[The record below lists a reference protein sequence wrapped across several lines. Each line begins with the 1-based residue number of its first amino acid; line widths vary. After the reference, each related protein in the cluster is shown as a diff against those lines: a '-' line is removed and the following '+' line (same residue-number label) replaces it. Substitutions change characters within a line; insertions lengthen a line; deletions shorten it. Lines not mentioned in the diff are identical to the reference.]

1 MVKGIKICGV
11 SDKET
16 LEYILNHSNPPK
28 FIGFITNYKKS
39 KRYVKFD
46 TLKKLTNTKRNNVSY
61 VSVLVNPN
69 DEILDKLKNL
79 KIDYYQLYDVGPER
93 TKFIK
98 EKYNKKIISSIL
110 IQKKQDVENYKFY
123 QEISDI
129 ILFDGK
135 GYEKSIGFDHSFL
148 ENVPKDITKMVAGN
162 LNVDSISNLKLKDY
176 IIDLSGAL
184 ENQMGKKDLEKIN
197 TLLSKIKQYET

>member
-197 TLLSKIKQYET
+197 ILLSKIKQYET

>member
-46 TLKKLTNTKRNNVSY
+46 TLKKLTNTKRNNVNY

-176 IIDLSGAL
+176 IIDLSGSL

>member
-148 ENVPKDITKMVAGN
+148 ENVPKDITKMLAGN

-176 IIDLSGAL
+176 IIDLSGSL

>member
-39 KRYVKFD
+39 KRYVKFN

>member
-39 KRYVKFD
+39 KRYIKFD
-46 TLKKLTNTKRNNVSY
+46 TLKKLTNRKKNNVSY

-69 DEILDKLKNL
+69 DETLEKLKDL
-79 KIDYYQLYDVGPER
+79 KIDYFQLYDVEPDR

-98 EKYNKKIISSIL
+98 KKYNKKIISSIL

-176 IIDLSGAL
+176 IIDLSGSL

>member
-69 DEILDKLKNL
+69 DKILDKLKNL

-176 IIDLSGAL
+176 IIDLSGSL

>member
-176 IIDLSGAL
+176 IIDLSGSL

>member
-1 MVKGIKICGV
+1 M
-11 SDKET
+11 
-16 LEYILNHSNPPK
+16 
-28 FIGFITNYKKS
+28 
-39 KRYVKFD
+39 
-46 TLKKLTNTKRNNVSY
+46 
-61 VSVLVNPN
+61 LVNPN

-176 IIDLSGAL
+176 IIDLSGSL
-184 ENQMGKKDLEKIN
+184 ENQMGKRFRKNKY
-197 TLLSKIKQYET
+197 SFK

>member
-11 SDKET
+11 SDMET

>member
-176 IIDLSGAL
+176 IIDLSGSP

>member
-1 MVKGIKICGV
+1 MIKGVKICGV
-11 SDKET
+11 SDMET

-176 IIDLSGAL
+176 IIDLSGSL

>member
-11 SDKET
+11 SDMET

-176 IIDLSGAL
+176 IIDLSGSL

>member
-98 EKYNKKIISSIL
+98 EKYNKPTIIISI
-110 IQKKQDVENYKFY
+110 ENNM
-123 QEISDI
+123 
-129 ILFDGK
+129 GK
-135 GYEKSIGFDHSFL
+135 GSARSVLGFD
-148 ENVPKDITKMVAGN
+148 I
-162 LNVDSISNLKLKDY
+162 
-176 IIDLSGAL
+176 GAL
-184 ENQMGKKDLEKIN
+184 IIKCVQLNILEKGGGHKMAGGFVIDQKNISWYMYYSNYRVNVIIIN
-197 TLLSKIKQYET
+197 SIKEDDCRLDGTRGRKPQQQEKKMHKCKKKK

>member
-69 DEILDKLKNL
+69 DKILDKLKNL

-110 IQKKQDVENYKFY
+110 VEKKQDVENYKFY
-123 QEISDI
+123 RDISDI

-148 ENVPKDITKMVAGN
+148 ENIPNDITKMVAGN
-162 LNVDSISNLKLKDY
+162 LNVDIISNLKLEDY
-176 IIDLSGAL
+176 FVDLSGSL
-184 ENQMGKKDLEKIN
+184 ENQTGKKDLEKIN
-197 TLLSKIKQYET
+197 NLLNKIKQYET

>member
-135 GYEKSIGFDHSFL
+135 GYEKSIGLDHSFL

-176 IIDLSGAL
+176 IIDLSGSL

>member
-11 SDKET
+11 SDMET

-39 KRYVKFD
+39 KRYIKFD
-46 TLKKLTNTKRNNVSY
+46 TLKKLTNRKKNNVSY

-69 DEILDKLKNL
+69 DETLEKLKDL
-79 KIDYYQLYDVGPER
+79 KIDYFQLYDVEPDR

-98 EKYNKKIISSIL
+98 KKYNKKIISSIL
-110 IQKKQDVENYKFY
+110 VEKKQDAENYKFY
-123 QEISDI
+123 RDISDI

-148 ENVPKDITKMVAGN
+148 ENIPNDITKMVAGN
-162 LNVDSISNLKLKDY
+162 LNVDIISNLKLEDY
-176 IIDLSGAL
+176 FVDLSGSL
-184 ENQMGKKDLEKIN
+184 ENQTGKKDLEKIN
-197 TLLSKIKQYET
+197 NLLNKIKQYET

>member
-11 SDKET
+11 SDMET

-39 KRYVKFD
+39 KRYIKFD
-46 TLKKLTNTKRNNVSY
+46 TLKKLTNRKKNNVSY

-69 DEILDKLKNL
+69 DETLEKLKDL
-79 KIDYYQLYDVGPER
+79 KIDYFQLYDVEPDR

-98 EKYNKKIISSIL
+98 KKYNKKIISSIL
-110 IQKKQDVENYKFY
+110 VEKKQDVENYKFY
-123 QEISDI
+123 RDISDI

-148 ENVPKDITKMVAGN
+148 ENIPNDITKMVAGN
-162 LNVDSISNLKLKDY
+162 LNVDIISNLKLEDY
-176 IIDLSGAL
+176 FVDLSGSL
-184 ENQMGKKDLEKIN
+184 ENQTGKKDLEKIN
-197 TLLSKIKQYET
+197 NLLNKIKQYET

>member
-11 SDKET
+11 SDMET

-39 KRYVKFD
+39 KRYIKFD
-46 TLKKLTNTKRNNVSY
+46 TLKKLTNRKKNNVSY

-69 DEILDKLKNL
+69 DETLEKLKDL
-79 KIDYYQLYDVGPER
+79 KIDYFQLYDVEPDR

-98 EKYNKKIISSIL
+98 KKYNKKIISSIL
-110 IQKKQDVENYKFY
+110 VEKKQDVENYKFY
-123 QEISDI
+123 RDISDI

-148 ENVPKDITKMVAGN
+148 ENIPNDITKMVAGN
-162 LNVDSISNLKLKDY
+162 LNVDIISNLKLEDY
-176 IIDLSGAL
+176 FVDLSGSL
-184 ENQMGKKDLEKIN
+184 ENQTGKKDLEKIN
-197 TLLSKIKQYET
+197 NLLNKIRQYET

>member
-39 KRYVKFD
+39 KRYVNFD

-79 KIDYYQLYDVGPER
+79 KFDYYQLYDVGPER

-176 IIDLSGAL
+176 IIDLSGSL

>member
-1 MVKGIKICGV
+1 M
-11 SDKET
+11 
-16 LEYILNHSNPPK
+16 
-28 FIGFITNYKKS
+28 
-39 KRYVKFD
+39 
-46 TLKKLTNTKRNNVSY
+46 
-61 VSVLVNPN
+61 LVNPN

-176 IIDLSGAL
+176 IIDLSGSL